1 MQVGLIFFLNKIR
14 EYVYYYEEP
23 VHDLLCVCV
32 ILWYHNNIHCI
43 HFSRA
48 SEVISCLDRV
58 HQMKKQDVKPSSL
71 YLKLIL
77 EQSGYFSRMS
87 KSTAD
92 KDMKQHMPPVS

>member
-1 MQVGLIFFLNKIR
+1 M
-14 EYVYYYEEP
+14 
-23 VHDLLCVCV
+23 
-32 ILWYHNNIHCI
+32 
-43 HFSRA
+43 
-48 SEVISCLDRV
+48 ISCLDRV

-92 KDMKQHMPPVS
+92 KDMKQHMPPVRRQTEGGREGEEEGERE